1 MRRWAPPTAIVAAL
15 ATWLL
20 GSGTAAAQACLIEL
34 DGSPA
39 SVAFHDLAPG
49 ETREWAATVRN
60 VVDEPVEVVLDL
72 GGTGGLAPALEV
84 AVDACDEPWDGP
96 VAGPATCPGT
106 RAPVSAPVRADAGAS
121 VDLGELVPGAA
132 WHGLV
137 RATFDPAAGNEHQGA
152 TGTVRAVFTAAS
164 DSITCSV
171 PTPEDPPPT
180 NPDGPDRAPE
190 APGGPAG
197 PSAPRDGGSGPPRR
211 GEPDPGPRRDG
222 PMPRTGG
229 EVATLLALGMGVTGL
244 GLVLRRRAADRRR

>member
-1 MRRWAPPTAIVAAL
+1 M
-15 ATWLL
+15 
-20 GSGTAAAQACLIEL
+20 
-34 DGSPA
+34 
-39 SVAFHDLAPG
+39 
-49 ETREWAATVRN
+49 
-60 VVDEPVEVVLDL
+60 
-72 GGTGGLAPALEV
+72 
-84 AVDACDEPWDGP
+84 
-96 VAGPATCPGT
+96 
-106 RAPVSAPVRADAGAS
+106 SAPVRADAGAP
-121 VDLGELVPGAA
+121 VDLGELVPGA

-197 PSAPRDGGSGPPRR
+197 PSAPGDGGSGPPRR

-244 GLVLRRRAADRRR
+244 GLVRGGGLRTAAGDRRQQLRRAPGRERALPRLPTLCR